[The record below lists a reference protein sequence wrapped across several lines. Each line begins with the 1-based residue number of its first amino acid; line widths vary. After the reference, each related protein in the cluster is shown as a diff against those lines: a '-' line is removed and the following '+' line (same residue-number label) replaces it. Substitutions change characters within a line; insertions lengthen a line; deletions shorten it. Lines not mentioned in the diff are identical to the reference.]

1 MADIGSKCD
10 YPLNKLSNFACS
22 PFEIDG
28 VHCMSM
34 EGFLQS
40 LKFKEPEMQ
49 KEICKLVGY
58 GAKKRGYGKNW
69 WTKQVLYW
77 NGVEYKRDSQEYQ
90 DLLDRAYFELSKNDG
105 FRKALLMTGDSN
117 LTHSIGKMKQSETIL
132 TRQEFCSRLMK
143 LREILKAESIENT
156 TK

>member
-1 MADIGSKCD
+1 
-10 YPLNKLSNFACS
+10 
-22 PFEIDG
+22 
-28 VHCMSM
+28 M

-69 WTKQVLYW
+69 QQSQTLYW
-77 NGVEYKRDSQEYQ
+77 MGVEYKRDSDEYQ
-90 DLLDRAYFELSKNDG
+90 ELLDRAYDALSENESFK
-105 FRKALLMTGDSN
+105 KALLLTGDSN
-117 LTHSIGKMKQSETIL
+117 LTHSIGRVKKNETVL

-143 LREILKAESIENT
+143 IRTRLQQSI
-156 TK
+156 

>member
-22 PFEIDG
+22 PFTLDG
-28 VHCMSM
+28 VEIMSM

-58 GAKKRGYGKNW
+58 GAKKRGKNKNW
-69 WTKQVLYW
+69 QQSQTLYW
-77 NGVEYKRDSQEYQ
+77 MGVEYKRDSDEYQ
-90 DLLDRAYFELSKNDG
+90 DLLDRAYDALSENEG
-105 FRKALLMTGDSN
+105 FKKALLLTGDSN
-117 LTHSIGKMKQSETIL
+117 LTHSIGRIKQNETVL

-143 LREILKAESIENT
+143 IRRRLQLEK
-156 TK
+156 